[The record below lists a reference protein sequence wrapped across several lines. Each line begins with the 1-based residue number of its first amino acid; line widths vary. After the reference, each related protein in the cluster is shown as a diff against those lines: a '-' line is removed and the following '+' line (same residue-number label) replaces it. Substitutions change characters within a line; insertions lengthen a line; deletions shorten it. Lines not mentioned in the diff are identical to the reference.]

1 MNRVLIDLEAM
12 RHNIHAINGWM
23 AEKGATWTLVTKV
36 LCGHTDTLRALYDL
50 GVRSVA
56 DSRLTN
62 LQAIDDIVP
71 RDVERWYLRLPHASA
86 IPRIIRLTDVSLNSE
101 MEIIE
106 ALDEEAR
113 RQERLHRIIVMIELG
128 DLREGILPGSL
139 IKFYQDLF
147 RFENIEVLG
156 IGANLGC
163 LSGAIPSIDQ
173 FTQLALYRELL
184 ELKFER
190 KLSMISAGTSA
201 VIPLLLEGS
210 LPRTINHFRIGEAA
224 FLGTDLV
231 NGGTIEGLRADV
243 ITLEA
248 EVVELKKKGLVPLG
262 ETTTMT
268 PFEPIGDT
276 SDTTPGQRGYRAVV
290 TLGQLD
296 TEVSGL
302 TPLDPGHQ
310 IAGASSDLSVIN
322 LGDDPGD
329 VSVGDSLRFRPNYA
343 ATVRLMSNRYID
355 QIVTPSPEVFAD
367 RLTAETRIAVPPNIH
382 PHRKR
387 SGGPSVV
394 GLSEGG
400 EPS

>member
-1 MNRVLIDLEAM
+1 VNRVIIDLDAM
-12 RHNIHAINGWM
+12 RHNIRVINEWM
-23 AEKGATWTLVTKV
+23 EKHGATWTLVTKV
-36 LCGHTDTLRALYDL
+36 LCGHRDTLRALYDL

-106 ALDEEAR
+106 ALDTEAR
-113 RQERLHRIIVMIELG
+113 KQNRLHRIIVMIELG

-139 IKFYQDLF
+139 IKFYQHLF

-163 LSGAIPSIDQ
+163 LSGAVPSIDQ

-201 VIPLLLEGS
+201 VIPLMLEGS
-210 LPRTINHFRIGEAA
+210 LPRGINHFRIGEAA

-231 NGGTIEGLRADV
+231 NGGTIGGLRDDV

-248 EVVELKKKGLVPLG
+248 EVVELKKKSLVPLG

-268 PFEPIGDT
+268 PFEPVGEAIDT
-276 SDTTPGQRGYRAVV
+276 SPGQRGYRAVV

-302 TPLDPGHQ
+302 TPLDPDHH

-322 LGDDPGD
+322 LGDDPGE
-329 VSVGDSLRFRPNYA
+329 VAVGDSLRFRPNYG

-355 QIVTPSPEVFAD
+355 QVVTPSTDVFAG
-367 RLTAETRIAVPPNIH
+367 RLTDETRIELPRNIE
-382 PHRKR
+382 PA
-387 SGGPSVV
+387 
-394 GLSEGG
+394 EG
-400 EPS
+400 EPVAGPAEGPDPR